1 MRQNL
6 RPGGAPYAARVADGR
21 RFWYYHCHLLTTA
34 RLRALC
40 ATLADESLDVP
51 DRTAR
56 LRCTRRVLARREVR
70 MARA

>member
-6 RPGGAPYAARVADGR
+6 RPGGAPYAARMASSR
-21 RFWYYHCHLLTTA
+21 RFWYEHCAMLTSA

-51 DRTAR
+51 DRAAR
-56 LRCTRRVLARREVR
+56 LRCTRRVLARRAVR
-70 MARA
+70 VG